1 METSCPFCE
10 LLHYNDLIIS
20 SSEHFVVIYNQAPI
34 LPGHVMVIPKEHIER
49 VLDLNQKAQVEMMT
63 LSLDT
68 IKVLLQVFKAKAFNW
83 VIQEGTEAGQTIAHL
98 HMHLIPR
105 KEQDLPDPGDWY
117 PRLKESQNNLLID
130 SNLRKKHSRDDL
142 KQITAYIKKQM

>member
-10 LLHYNDLIIS
+10 LLQCNDLIIS

-49 VLDLNQKAQVEMMT
+49 VLDLNQEAQVEMMT

-117 PRLKESQNNLLID
+117 PRLKESQTNLLID
-130 SNLRKKHSRDDL
+130 SHLRKKYSRDDL